1 MNEFG
6 SKTAS
11 PDRYGILKTFAKE
24 NRRNMTLCERLLW
37 EALRE
42 ELREVRFRRQHPIG
56 DYIVDFD
63 AQSVSAAHADI
74 TKAFQEVDGIQ
85 EVTTAVSTTFAADET
100 TTASRTWWSPPSS
113 STDSTTTAVTA
124 ATEADNDEN

>member
-37 EALRE
+37 DALRE

-56 DYIVDFD
+56 DYIVDF
-63 AQSVSAAHADI
+63 ACLPKRIVI
-74 TKAFQEVDGIQ
+74 EVDGGYHSEPRQ
-85 EVTTAVSTTFAADET
+85 
-100 TTASRTWWSPPSS
+100 
-113 STDSTTTAVTA
+113 
-124 ATEADNDEN
+124 

>member
-37 EALRE
+37 DALRE

-56 DYIVDFD
+56 DYIVDF
-63 AQSVSAAHADI
+63 ACLPKRLVI
-74 TKAFQEVDGIQ
+74 EVDGGYHSEPRQEHDDAVRTIDLNRMGYHVIRFSNEEIINDTNQVIQ
-85 EVTTAVSTTFAADET
+85 TIKQQM
-100 TTASRTWWSPPSS
+100 ASPTPPLL
-113 STDSTTTAVTA
+113 
-124 ATEADNDEN
+124 

>member
-56 DYIVDFD
+56 DYIVDF
-63 AQSVSAAHADI
+63 ACLPKRLVI
-74 TKAFQEVDGIQ
+74 EVDGGYHSEPRQEHDDAVRTIDLKRMGYHVIRFSNEEIINDTNQVIQ
-85 EVTTAVSTTFAADET
+85 TIKQQM
-100 TTASRTWWSPPSS
+100 ASPTPPLL
-113 STDSTTTAVTA
+113 
-124 ATEADNDEN
+124 